1 MYYPMYVSRNYSGHL
16 VGQENLQ
23 LPCLFYGEKV
33 GPDFFG
39 RRPCS
44 THCPSRAPHRPSPCS
59 VRCPDFWLDVV
70 HDAEFPRPGAD
81 CFIRPWA
88 QGVSPGGRG
97 PSKRHNPSGIG
108 HGGSGWVVH
117 AAAPGARRRPPLPF
131 LRRKDSRSPWPTEN
145 NTAPSPNQERRR
157 ALRFQ
162 EAMSSRRYSM
172 TAFHCEFSSI
182 QQSYLFR
189 NRRAASFRT

>member
-1 MYYPMYVSRNYSGHL
+1 MQVFRDYSAYFVWAGSLWLPSSFPRRKGGAGLSLL
-16 VGQENLQ
+16 VGPAACTVCPEH
-23 LPCLFYGEKV
+23 PRS
-33 GPDFFG
+33 PSA
-39 RRPCS
+39 CS
-44 THCPSRAPHRPSPCS
+44 A
-59 VRCPDFWLDVV
+59 RCPDFWLDVV

-88 QGVSPGGRG
+88 QGVSPGGRW

-162 EAMSSRRYSM
+162 EALSSKRYLM

-182 QQSYLFR
+182 QQLCLFR
-189 NRRAASFRT
+189 NRRAASSRT

>member
-1 MYYPMYVSRNYSGHL
+1 MQVSRDYSAYFVWAGSLWLPSSFPRRKGGAGFSLL
-16 VGQENLQ
+16 VG
-23 LPCLFYGEKV
+23 
-33 GPDFFG
+33 
-39 RRPCS
+39 
-44 THCPSRAPHRPSPCS
+44 
-59 VRCPDFWLDVV
+59 
-70 HDAEFPRPGAD
+70 
-81 CFIRPWA
+81 WA

-145 NTAPSPNQERRR
+145 NTAPSPNQKRRR

-162 EAMSSRRYSM
+162 DAMSSRRYSM

-182 QQSYLFR
+182 SQSYLFR
-189 NRRAASFRT
+189 NRRAASSRT

>member
-1 MYYPMYVSRNYSGHL
+1 MYVSRNYSGHL

-108 HGGSGWVVH
+108 HGGSGWVAH
-117 AAAPGARRRPPLPF
+117 AAGEEGSTNFPVRFSVEKTPAA
-131 LRRKDSRSPWPTEN
+131 
-145 NTAPSPNQERRR
+145 NTRCRQYDATGND
-157 ALRFQ
+157 L
-162 EAMSSRRYSM
+162 
-172 TAFHCEFSSI
+172 
-182 QQSYLFR
+182 YLYP
-189 NRRAASFRT
+189 AKETVKL